1 MSSTRSI
8 MKFLVAGLL
17 LSASVFAYSHE
28 MDSDKPVTTYG
39 NMEIPAPV
47 SVPAGKTAENVKETI
62 LKALPL
68 HGWAGTEIA
77 PDVIEARFDKNGKH
91 TLIVDLKYDAAA
103 VAMTYKSSVNLKYEV
118 VDNQQKLHRKAN
130 SWMKNLSQDIA
141 AGLAR

>member
-1 MSSTRSI
+1 MSSARSI
-8 MKFLVAGLL
+8 MKFLIAGAL
-17 LSASVFAYSHE
+17 LSTSVFVYSHE
-28 MDSDKPVTTYG
+28 MDSDKPVSNYG

-47 SVPAGKTAENVKETI
+47 RVPAGKTTENVKEAI
-62 LKALPL
+62 LKALPQR
-68 HGWAGTEIA
+68 GWIGTEIA

-91 TLIVDLKYDAAA
+91 TLVVDLKYDAAT
-103 VAMTYKSSVNLKYEV
+103 VAMTYKNSVNLDYKI